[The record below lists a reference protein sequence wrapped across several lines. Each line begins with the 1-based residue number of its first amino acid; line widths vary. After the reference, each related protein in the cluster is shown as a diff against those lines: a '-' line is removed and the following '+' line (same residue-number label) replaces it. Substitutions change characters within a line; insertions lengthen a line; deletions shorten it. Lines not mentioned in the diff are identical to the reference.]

1 MSRDLCVCRYAGSP
15 GGIETYID
23 ALVRTL
29 RAEQRQLRSAASLGG
44 RVPLFNHWLELSPQ
58 PRCSWGASYPHGP
71 TSSGPLR

>member
-1 MSRDLCVCRYAGSP
+1 MSRDPCVRRYAGSP
-15 GGIETYID
+15 GGIETYTD

-44 RVPLFNHWLELSPQ
+44 RAPLSNHWLELSPQ
-58 PRCSWGASYPHGP
+58 PRCRLGASHPHGP